1 MYKITNVIAREI
13 LDSRGNPT
21 IETKVVLDGGFDG
34 VFGVPSGASTGAHE
48 ALELRDGDKSRYGG
62 KGTLKAVENTNTTIL
77 NAIKE
82 KEFSSQEELDSFL
95 LALDGTKN
103 KSNLGANAILGVSC
117 AFTKA
122 AAKKDNTTL
131 YSFINNEY
139 KRLGGKKELSLPTP
153 SFNVINGG
161 KHGENGIDFQE
172 FMILPV
178 GPKSFAD
185 KLRAGAEIFQSL
197 KSTIKSK
204 GLSVGVGDEGGFAP
218 QLGANIRAL
227 EIIEEAVSKTNW
239 KFGEDIKIAL
249 DCASSEF
256 YKEGKYVLEGEAT
269 TLSLSS
275 SEMIDFLQNMS
286 EKYPIV
292 SIEDGLAEDD
302 WSGWSEF
309 NSRLGSKLAL
319 VGDDLLVT
327 NVERLQMAI
336 EKNACN
342 YILIKL
348 NQIGSLTETLKS
360 IILAQQN
367 GFGIMIS
374 HRSGET
380 SDTTIADLAVG
391 VGAERIKSGSTSR
404 SERLEKYN
412 RLMQIE
418 AEFNKN

>member
-1 MYKITNVIAREI
+1 MYKIKNVFAREI

-21 IETKVVLDGGFDG
+21 IETKVELDGGFEG
-34 VFGVPSGASTGAHE
+34 VFGVPSGASTGIHE
-48 ALELRDGDKSRYGG
+48 ALELRDGDKLRYGG
-62 KGTLKAVENTNTTIL
+62 KGTLKAVENTNTIIL
-77 NAIKE
+77 NAISG
-82 KEFSSQEELDSFL
+82 KEFLSQEELDNFL
-95 LALDGTKN
+95 INLDGTKN

-117 AFTKA
+117 AFTRA
-122 AAKKDNTTL
+122 AAKSDGVAL
-131 YSFINNEY
+131 YSFINKEY
-139 KRLGGKKELSLPTP
+139 QRLGGKNSLSLPTP

-178 GPKSFAD
+178 GPKTFAD

-197 KSTIKSK
+197 KTTIKSK

-218 QLGANIRAL
+218 QLGANVKAL
-227 EIIEEAVSKTNW
+227 EVIEEAVSKTNW

-256 YKEGKYVLEGEAT
+256 YKDGKYVLEGEET
-269 TLSLSS
+269 VLSLTSL
-275 SEMIDFLQNMS
+275 EMIDFLGNMS

-302 WSGWSEF
+302 WEGWKELT
-309 NSRLGSKLAL
+309 NKLGSKLAL

-327 NVERLQMAI
+327 NVERLQIAI
-336 EKNACN
+336 EKQACN

-418 AEFNKN
+418 QEIK

>member
-1 MYKITNVIAREI
+1 MYKIKNVIAREI

-21 IETKVVLDGGFDG
+21 VETKVILDGGFEG
-34 VFGVPSGASTGAHE
+34 TFGVPSGASTGAYE
-48 ALELRDGDKSRYGG
+48 ALELRDGDKARYGG
-62 KGTLKAVENTNTTIL
+62 KGVLKAVENTNIIIL
-77 NAIKE
+77 NAISG

-95 LALDGTKN
+95 ISLDGTKS

-122 AAKKDNTTL
+122 AAKQDGVAL

-139 KRLGGKKELSLPTP
+139 KRLGGKNNLSLPTP

-178 GPKSFAD
+178 GPKTFAD
-185 KLRAGAEIFQSL
+185 KLRAGAEIFQAL

-204 GLSVGVGDEGGFAP
+204 GMSVGVGDEGGFAP
-218 QLGANIRAL
+218 QLGANVRAL
-227 EIIEEAVSKTNW
+227 EIIEEAVSKTTW

-256 YKEGKYVLEGEAT
+256 FKDGKYVLEGEPEKLT
-269 TLSLSS
+269 LSS
-275 SEMIDFLQNMS
+275 SEMIDFLNNMA

-302 WSGWSEF
+302 WSGWSELTAK
-309 NSRLGSKLAL
+309 SGSKLAL

-327 NVERLQMAI
+327 NVEKIQMAI
-336 EKNACN
+336 EKKACN

-360 IILAQQN
+360 IVLAQDN

-418 AEFNKN
+418 QEIK

>member
-1 MYKITNVIAREI
+1 MYKIKNVVAREI

-21 IETKVVLDGGFDG
+21 VETRVVLDGGFEG
-34 VFGVPSGASTGAHE
+34 IFGVPSGASTGAYE
-48 ALELRDGDKSRYGG
+48 ALELRDGDKMRYGG
-62 KGTLKAVENTNTTIL
+62 KGVLKAVENTNTTIL
-77 NAIKE
+77 NAISG
-82 KEFSSQEELDSFL
+82 KEFATQEELDSFL
-95 LALDGTKN
+95 ISLDGTKS

-122 AAKKDNTTL
+122 AAIKDGVTL
-131 YSFINNEY
+131 YSFINTEY
-139 KRLGGKKELSLPTP
+139 KRLGGKNSLSLPTP

-178 GPKSFAD
+178 GPKTFAD
-185 KLRAGAEIFQSL
+185 KLRAGAEIFQAL

-227 EIIEEAVSKTNW
+227 EIIEEAVAKTNW

-249 DCASSEF
+249 DCAASEF
-256 YKEGKYVLEGEAT
+256 YKEGRYVLEGEPEK
-269 TLSLSS
+269 LSLSS
-275 SEMIDFLQNMS
+275 SEMIDFLNNMA

-302 WSGWSEF
+302 WSGWTELTSKSG
-309 NSRLGSKLAL
+309 SRLSL

-336 EKNACN
+336 DKKACN

-360 IILAQQN
+360 IILAQSN

-380 SDTTIADLAVG
+380 ADTTIADLAVG

-412 RLMQIE
+412 RLMAIE
-418 AEFNKN
+418 QELK

>member
-1 MYKITNVIAREI
+1 MYKIKNVFAREI

-21 IETKVVLDGGFDG
+21 IETKVELDGGFEG
-34 VFGVPSGASTGAHE
+34 VFGVPSGASTGIHE
-48 ALELRDGDKSRYGG
+48 ALELRDGDKLRYGG
-62 KGTLKAVENTNTTIL
+62 KGTLKAVENTNTIIL
-77 NAIKE
+77 NAISG
-82 KEFSSQEELDSFL
+82 KEFLSQEELDNFL
-95 LALDGTKN
+95 INLDGTKN

-117 AFTKA
+117 AFTRA
-122 AAKKDNTTL
+122 AAKSDSIAL
-131 YSFINNEY
+131 YSFINKEY
-139 KRLGGKKELSLPTP
+139 QRLGGKNSLSLPTP

-172 FMILPV
+172 FMILPI
-178 GPKSFAD
+178 GPKTFAD

-197 KSTIKSK
+197 KTTIKSK

-218 QLGANIRAL
+218 QLGANVKAL
-227 EIIEEAVSKTNW
+227 EVIEEAVSKTNW

-256 YKEGKYVLEGEAT
+256 YKDGKYVLEGEET
-269 TLSLSS
+269 VLSLTS
-275 SEMIDFLQNMS
+275 SEMIDFLGNMS

-302 WSGWSEF
+302 WEGWKELT
-309 NSRLGSKLAL
+309 NKLGSKLAL

-327 NVERLQMAI
+327 NVERLQIAI
-336 EKNACN
+336 EKQACN

-418 AEFNKN
+418 QEIK

>member
-1 MYKITNVIAREI
+1 MYKIKNVIAREI

-21 IETKVVLDGGFDG
+21 VETKVVLDGGFEG
-34 VFGVPSGASTGAHE
+34 TFGVPSGASTGIYE

-62 KGTLKAVENTNTTIL
+62 KGVLKAVENTNKTIL
-77 NAIKE
+77 NAISG
-82 KEFSSQEELDSFL
+82 KEFSSQEELDNFL
-95 LALDGTKN
+95 ISLDGTKN

-122 AAKKDNTTL
+122 AAKQDGIEL
-131 YSFINNEY
+131 YSFINKEY
-139 KRLGGKKELSLPTP
+139 KRLGGKNGLSLPTP

-178 GPKSFAD
+178 GPKTFAE
-185 KLRAGAEIFQSL
+185 KLRAGAEIFQAL

-218 QLGANIRAL
+218 QLGANARAL
-227 EIIEEAVSKTNW
+227 EILEEAVGKTNW

-256 YKEGKYVLEGEAT
+256 YKDGNYVLEGEPEKLT
-269 TLSLSS
+269 LSS
-275 SEMIDFLQNMS
+275 SEMINFLNNLT

-302 WSGWSEF
+302 WDGWTELTAK
-309 NSRLGSKLAL
+309 LGSKIAF

-327 NVERLQMAI
+327 NVERLQIAI
-336 EKNACN
+336 EKKACN

-360 IILAQQN
+360 IVLAQSN
-367 GFGIMIS
+367 GFGIMLS

-380 SDTTIADLAVG
+380 SDTTIADLAVA

-418 AEFNKN
+418 QEIK

>member
-1 MYKITNVIAREI
+1 MYKIKNVSAREI

-21 IETKVVLDGGFDG
+21 IETMVVLEGGFEG
-34 VFGVPSGASTGAHE
+34 VFGVPSGASTGVHE
-48 ALELRDGDKSRYGG
+48 ALELRDGDKARYGG
-62 KGTLKAVENTNTTIL
+62 KGTLKAAENTNTTIL
-77 NAIKE
+77 NAISG
-82 KEFSSQEELDSFL
+82 KEFSSQEELDAFL
-95 LALDGTKN
+95 IALDGTKN

-122 AAKKDNTTL
+122 AAKQDGMTL
-131 YSFINNEY
+131 YSFINREY
-139 KRLGGKKELSLPTP
+139 KRLGGTKNMSLPTP

-178 GPKSFAD
+178 GPKTFAD
-185 KLRAGAEIFQSL
+185 KLRAGAEIFQAL

-218 QLGANIRAL
+218 QLGANVRAL
-227 EIIEEAVSKTNW
+227 EIIEEAIGKTNW

-256 YKEGKYVLEGEAT
+256 YKEGKYVLEGEAE
-269 TLSLSS
+269 TLTLSS
-275 SEMIDFLQNMS
+275 SQMIDFLQNMS

-302 WSGWSEF
+302 WEGWAEA
-309 NSRLGSKLAL
+309 NARLGSKLAL

-360 IILAQQN
+360 IILAQGN
-367 GFGIMIS
+367 GFGIMLS

-418 AEFNKN
+418 TELN

>member
-1 MYKITNVIAREI
+1 MYKIKNIIAREI

-21 IETKVVLDGGFDG
+21 VETKVVLSTDCEG
-34 VFGVPSGASTGAHE
+34 VFGVPSGASTGAYE
-48 ALELRDGDKSRYGG
+48 ALELKDGDKSRYGG
-62 KGTLKAVENTNTTIL
+62 KGVLKAVENTNVIIL
-77 NAIKE
+77 NAINN

-117 AFTKA
+117 AFAKA
-122 AAKKDNTTL
+122 AAKQDEISL
-131 YSFINNEY
+131 YSYINREY
-139 KRLGGKKELSLPTP
+139 KELGGEKGLSLPTP

-178 GPKSFAD
+178 GPKTFAE
-185 KLRAGAEIFQSL
+185 KLRAGAEIFQAL

-218 QLGANIRAL
+218 QLGANVRAL

-256 YKEGKYVLEGEAT
+256 YKEGKYVLEGEPT
-269 TLSLSS
+269 PLSLSS
-275 SEMIDFLQNMS
+275 LEMINFLKGMA

-302 WSGWSEF
+302 WDGWSE
-309 NSRLGSKLAL
+309 LTAQTGSKLAL

-327 NVERLQMAI
+327 NVERLQTAI
-336 EKNACN
+336 EKKACN

-360 IILAQQN
+360 IILAQKN

-380 SDTTIADLAVG
+380 ADTTIADLAVG

-418 AEFNKN
+418 QEIS

>member
-1 MYKITNVIAREI
+1 MYKIKNVIAREI

-21 IETKVVLDGGFDG
+21 VETKVVLDGGFEG
-34 VFGVPSGASTGAHE
+34 TFGVPSGASTGAYE

-62 KGTLKAVENTNTTIL
+62 KGVLKAVENTNVIIL
-77 NAIKE
+77 NAIKD

-95 LALDGTKN
+95 IALDGTKS
-103 KSNLGANAILGVSC
+103 KSNLGANAVLGVSC

-122 AAKKDNTTL
+122 AASQDGIAL

-139 KRLGGKKELSLPTP
+139 KRLGGKNNLSLPTP

-172 FMILPV
+172 FMILPI
-178 GPKSFAD
+178 GPKTFAD
-185 KLRAGAEIFQSL
+185 KLRAGAEIFQAL

-204 GLSVGVGDEGGFAP
+204 GMSVGVGDEGGFAP
-218 QLGANIRAL
+218 QLGANVRAL
-227 EIIEEAVSKTNW
+227 EIIEEAVSKTAW
-239 KFGEDIKIAL
+239 KFGEDVKIAL

-256 YKEGKYVLEGEAT
+256 FKDGKYVLEGEPEKLT
-269 TLSLSS
+269 LSS
-275 SEMIDFLQNMS
+275 SEMIDFLNNMA

-302 WSGWSEF
+302 WSGWSELTAK
-309 NSRLGSKLAL
+309 SGSKLAL

-327 NVERLQMAI
+327 NVEKIQMAI
-336 EKNACN
+336 EKKACN

-360 IILAQQN
+360 IVLAQSN

-380 SDTTIADLAVG
+380 ADTTIADLAVG

-418 AEFNKN
+418 QEIK

>member
-1 MYKITNVIAREI
+1 MYKIKNVFAREI

-21 IETKVVLDGGFDG
+21 IETKVELDGGFEG
-34 VFGVPSGASTGAHE
+34 VFGVPSGASTGIHE
-48 ALELRDGDKSRYGG
+48 ALELRDGDKLRYGG
-62 KGTLKAVENTNTTIL
+62 KGTLKAVENTNTIIL
-77 NAIKE
+77 NAISG
-82 KEFSSQEELDSFL
+82 KEFLSQEELDNFL
-95 LALDGTKN
+95 INLDGTKN

-117 AFTKA
+117 AFTRA
-122 AAKKDNTTL
+122 AAKSDSIAL
-131 YSFINNEY
+131 YSFINKEY
-139 KRLGGKKELSLPTP
+139 QRLGGKNSLSLPTP

-178 GPKSFAD
+178 GPKTFAD

-197 KSTIKSK
+197 KTTIKSK

-218 QLGANIRAL
+218 QLGANVKAL
-227 EIIEEAVSKTNW
+227 EVIEEAVSKTNW

-256 YKEGKYVLEGEAT
+256 YKDGKYVLEGEET
-269 TLSLSS
+269 VLSLTS
-275 SEMIDFLQNMS
+275 SEMIDFLGNMS

-302 WSGWSEF
+302 WEGWKELT
-309 NSRLGSKLAL
+309 NKLGSKLAL

-327 NVERLQMAI
+327 NVERLQIAI
-336 EKNACN
+336 EKQACN

-418 AEFNKN
+418 QEIK